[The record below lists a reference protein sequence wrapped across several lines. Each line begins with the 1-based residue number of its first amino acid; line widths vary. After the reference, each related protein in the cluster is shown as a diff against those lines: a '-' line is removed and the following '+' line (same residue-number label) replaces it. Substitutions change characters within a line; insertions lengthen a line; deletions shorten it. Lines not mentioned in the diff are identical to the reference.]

1 MNTQKTTTAVAI
13 AAMVTIA
20 LVLGLSQSQ
29 TTSAAD
35 APKGNNVYVFAE
47 GVTPVATF
55 QFRDALVTYEFQ
67 AFTQLTGFGAAGR
80 GNTPE
85 FTLQKIAGNTPYLYE
100 AVDQTHEFTTR
111 AILDFPYK
119 EFSVTVNLMQAG
131 QPVRTFDYSRC
142 QITGYKVVT
151 EFDKEEGYVTGGK
164 TGFAVMDQFTFTC
177 GGYMPQN
184 PAYEEMTKPKAP
196 Y

>member
-1 MNTQKTTTAVAI
+1 MNTQKTTTIVMVAI
-13 AAMVTIA
+13 ATIA
-20 LVLGLSQSQ
+20 LALALSQTQ
-29 TTSAAD
+29 VTSAAD

-47 GVTPVATF
+47 GVTPEATF
-55 QFRDALVTYEFQ
+55 QFRDATATYEFQ
-67 AFTQLTGFGAAGR
+67 AFTQLTGFSAVGR

-85 FTLQKIAGNTPYLYE
+85 FTLQKVAGDTPYLYE
-100 AVDQTHEFTTR
+100 AVDQTHEFSTR

-119 EFSVTVNLMQAG
+119 EFNVTVNLMQAG
-131 QPVRTFDYSRC
+131 QPVRTFDYNRC
-142 QITGYKVVT
+142 QITGYKVIT
-151 EFDKEEGYVTGGK
+151 EFDKEEGYTTGGK

-184 PAYEEMTKPKAP
+184 PVYEEMTKPKAP